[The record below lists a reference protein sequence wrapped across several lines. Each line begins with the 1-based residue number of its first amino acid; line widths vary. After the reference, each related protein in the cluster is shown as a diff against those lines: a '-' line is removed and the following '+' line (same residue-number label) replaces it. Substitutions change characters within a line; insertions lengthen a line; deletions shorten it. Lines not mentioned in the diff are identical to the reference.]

1 MRPRNMRPV
10 EKTEMQS
17 WHFFG
22 GFFLFRGFMSD
33 IFVKRPNLESENSM
47 CESRSRRVR
56 RHSQILAPPLW
67 AQDRQKQFKCMKA
80 LQNLWDFNTPSSWAQ
95 KAPWKKHG
103 SKKSPKCLQSP
114 VAKAQKFK
122 LSILFFGR
130 RITLGLDTLS
140 RFEVKMCLQS
150 YSQCQRLAC
159 NLFQFLNLIVIGNRQ
174 SSLAHVTPQLFRILT
189 WCIRCLAPKPFL
201 WDVFFTQPISGL
213 KFPCFS

>member
-159 NLFQFLNLIVIGNRQ
+159 NLFQFLNLIVRESAVKPCTCHTTTVQNSHMVHSVFG
-174 SSLAHVTPQLFRILT
+174 
-189 WCIRCLAPKPFL
+189 PKA
-201 WDVFFTQPISGL
+201 
-213 KFPCFS
+213 FPCEMFFSHSPFQD